1 MSDRVDQIFEQFKAA
16 HRAGEEVDPVQLLD
30 RLEGTDRAELTA
42 LMDAYLTR
50 APRREW
56 DQASYEQSP
65 APALV
70 DSLSRSLRGQAGLWP
85 SLLPRLRNGARMKRA
100 DLVAEL
106 ADRLGAGGQREKVA
120 GYYHEMEQGTLPAA
134 GVTDTVL
141 DALGAIVGE
150 SRDALRRAGEALG
163 PGPEGGAAGP
173 LFARQAS
180 PSLESFEWSR
190 PWPRAPRSGHRRPT
204 RSIASS
210 PMADARVS

>member
-30 RLEGTDRAELTA
+30 RLQGTDRAELAA

-56 DQASYEQSP
+56 DADAYERSP

-85 SLLPRLRNGARMKRA
+85 SLLPRLRDRARIKRA

-106 ADRLGAGGQREKVA
+106 ADRLGAGGQRDKVA

-150 SRDALRRAGEALG
+150 SRDALRRGGQAFG
-163 PGPEGGAAGP
+163 PGPEGGEPGA
-173 LFARQAS
+173 LFARRAS
-180 PSLESFEWSR
+180 PSIHALETE
-190 PWPRAPRSGHRRPT
+190 PPT
-204 RSIASS
+204 S
-210 PMADARVS
+210 PGTADRTPESDEVDRLFTGG